1 MFFCINTQAQ
11 ELNYTKLESK
21 DGYTTYITN
30 FTSIQAN
37 DNAYEYQTSV
47 SAKKNDFLPAIQI
60 AIATIGDSDFL
71 KIIRHCSS
79 NKSGFYT
86 TKGNVVLVDG
96 EKLTV
101 AITIQDISNEDYKDK
116 SFVGAGELT
125 IGSVSFVHFLKF
137 RHSDIKCLQFDNYTV
152 DLQKMGIK
160 TAKAIDG
167 ACKHFESDRF
177 YFGHGSS
184 APSNSNRG
192 TSTSRS
198 AEGDKSALDLIY
210 YPMGFLEK
218 DGKGLD
224 NYKTMLNALKN
235 KTNWEFKEFDTF
247 FRATNYS
254 GLGIFYD
261 GLKITN
267 IKCVFG
273 DYRYLFSWHYQIDLA
288 GVTTNQSVAEKY
300 TRNFIKELTAGGFNV
315 KYNSNT
321 NAIIDAVLLKGTYK
335 VGVTLFKTNDDYW
348 IDVESYPR
356 YNE

>member
-1 MFFCINTQAQ
+1 MFFCINAQ
-11 ELNYTKLESK
+11 GQEMKLTKHVSK
-21 DGYTTYITN
+21 DGLITYETN
-30 FTSIQAN
+30 FYSTKSN
-37 DNAYEYQTSV
+37 DNAYEYKTSV
-47 SAKKNDFLPAIQI
+47 SAEKDIVLPVIQL

-71 KIIRHCSS
+71 KIIRQCTS
-79 NKSGFYT
+79 NKSGIYT

-101 AITIQDISNEDYKDK
+101 AITIQDISNEDYKDNE
-116 SFVGAGELT
+116 FIGAGEFT
-125 IGSVSFVHFLKF
+125 IGTVLLTQILHFRK
-137 RHSDIKCLQFDNYTV
+137 SDIKCLLFDNYTV
-152 DLQKMGIK
+152 DFQKMGIK

-267 IKCVFG
+267 IKCAFG

-335 VGVTLFKTNDDYW
+335 VGVTLFKTKDDYW